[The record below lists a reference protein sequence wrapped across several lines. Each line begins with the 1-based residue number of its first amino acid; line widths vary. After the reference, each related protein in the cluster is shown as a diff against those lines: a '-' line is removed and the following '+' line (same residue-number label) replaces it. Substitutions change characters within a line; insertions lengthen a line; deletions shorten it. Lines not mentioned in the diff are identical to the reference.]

1 MVVSHLSAGSESCGR
16 RLPLSG
22 WLKLMG
28 KTKHLCKPE
37 NEALLASIEVEVER
51 RWQRLKAKDENPL
64 L

>member
-1 MVVSHLSAGSESCGR
+1 VGD
-16 RLPLSG
+16 

-37 NEALLASIEVEVER
+37 NAATLASIEAEVER
-51 RWQRLKAKDENPL
+51 RWLRLKAKHEHPL